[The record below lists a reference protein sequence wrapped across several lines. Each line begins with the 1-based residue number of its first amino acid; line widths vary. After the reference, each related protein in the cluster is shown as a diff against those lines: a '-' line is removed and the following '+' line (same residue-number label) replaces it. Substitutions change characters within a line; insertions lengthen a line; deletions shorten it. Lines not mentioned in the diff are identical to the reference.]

1 LRFVKSLGY
10 RGWALLGATALCIAL
25 PGVPAAPV
33 GPAHASVT
41 LEERKLPMR
50 FTWVACEPNCRGW
63 ITAVGIVTADSP
75 KDFDDF
81 ARGRQLGG
89 ATIVLDSSG
98 GSVNDSIAL
107 GRRWRNLGALT
118 TVGISVQTHTAQGDR
133 ASVVPEAY
141 CESMCVF
148 LLLSGK
154 TRYVPQAAHVR
165 VHQIWMGDRADDAKA
180 ASYSAQDLMIVE
192 RDIGRLAKYTFDMG
206 GAGDLL
212 SLSLNV
218 PPWEE
223 LHELSREELRLTNLV
238 TTDAVADVLLTRNER
253 DRSRY
258 PGNAMTGHYL
268 GYLEDRPDQVVAAL
282 RSVARAPGAVLV
294 NCAAGKDRTGVVVA
308 LALSVAGVRPD
319 AIAADYAAT
328 GDRTE
333 PLLARLRRSPTY
345 ADDIN
350 RRPPEAHRPQAATM
364 TAFLAEL
371 QSQDGGAAAWLTGH
385 GLSQDDLD
393 LLRAKLRDPGDLE

>member
-1 LRFVKSLGY
+1 MTESCGVELGPLPPARYGACGEGTELRLVRSLDF

-25 PGVPAAPV
+25 PGVVATL
-33 GPAHASVT
+33 GGSAHAGVA

-50 FTWVACEPNCRGW
+50 FSWVACQPSCRGW
-63 ITAVGIVTADSP
+63 VSAVGIVTADSP
-75 KDFDDF
+75 KDFDEF

-118 TVGISVQTHTAQGDR
+118 TVGTSVQTHTAQGDH
-133 ASVVPEAY
+133 ASVAPEAY

-154 TRYVPQAAHVR
+154 TRYVPEAAHVR

-180 ASYSAQDLMIVE
+180 ASYSAQHLMIVE

-218 PPWEE
+218 PPWED
-223 LHELSREELRLTNLV
+223 LHELSPAELRLTNLV
-238 TTDAVADVLLTRNER
+238 TTDAVAEVLLPQTDHPNAPVAELSVKPVQ
-253 DRSRY
+253 DRFVSSAVDTETNPHAAKSTKTAEARV
-258 PGNAMTGHYL
+258 PTG
-268 GYLEDRPDQVVAAL
+268 GVAA
-282 RSVARAPGAVLV
+282 AAP
-294 NCAAGKDRTGVVVA
+294 
-308 LALSVAGVRPD
+308 
-319 AIAADYAAT
+319 
-328 GDRTE
+328 
-333 PLLARLRRSPTY
+333 
-345 ADDIN
+345 
-350 RRPPEAHRPQAATM
+350 
-364 TAFLAEL
+364 
-371 QSQDGGAAAWLTGH
+371 
-385 GLSQDDLD
+385 
-393 LLRAKLRDPGDLE
+393 AK